1 MSDLYLGIDGGGSNL
16 RVVIVDSDLHINA
29 QTKSDSANPSSIG
42 REESARRIQSAIQT
56 VLQEASLNAEKIIG
70 AGIGVAGASAD
81 HAAAWLNDVVSSVL
95 PASHI
100 VPSSDHEIALVG
112 AHGERLGALILA
124 GTGSV
129 AFAVNQNGETAQA
142 GGWGYLVGDEG
153 SGYWLGRQA
162 ISRVIRAH
170 DGLAPRTNL
179 TDIVLDALNLNAVP
193 DLLQWLYQGESR
205 VREIAR
211 LAPVV
216 LDVSADV
223 SSARTIVEIGAIE
236 LLRLCQAVIRRVNL
250 DNPHIAFAG
259 GLLDSPNPLS
269 TRLCERLGLSD
280 FPTNKYPP
288 VVGAAL
294 LAKLRA

>member
-16 RVVIVDSDLHINA
+16 RVVIVDSDLHIIA
-29 QTKSDSANPSSIG
+29 QTRTDSANPSSIG
-42 REESARRIQSAIQT
+42 REESARRIQSTIQAA
-56 VLQEASLNAEKIIG
+56 LREASLNAEQIIG

-81 HAAAWLNDVVSSVL
+81 HAAAWLHEVVSSVL
-95 PASHI
+95 PASKI

-112 AHGERLGALILA
+112 GHGERLGALILA

-129 AFAVNQNGETAQA
+129 AFAVNQKGETAQA

-153 SGYWLGRQA
+153 SGYWFGRQA
-162 ISRVIRAH
+162 INRVIRAH
-170 DGLAPRTNL
+170 DGLAPPTNL
-179 TDIVLDALNLNAVP
+179 TEVILDALNLNAVP

-205 VREIAR
+205 VRAIAR
-211 LAPVV
+211 LAPIV
-216 LDVSADV
+216 LDASADV
-223 SSARTIVEIGAIE
+223 ASARTIVEIGAIE
-236 LLRLCQAVIRRVNL
+236 LQRLSQAVIQRVNL

-259 GLLDSPNPLS
+259 GLLESPNPLS
-269 TRLCERLGLSD
+269 ARLCERLGLSD